1 MLILRKVFSDWLE
14 DENLAEG
21 EGVKLLVLIKRLQ
34 NLCEEVGRDWNP
46 PEPEKIDLLGF
57 MAREALETH
66 QEETLPFQQHN
77 NPMQSS
83 TVSRDYI
90 ILNRHYIK

>member
-46 PEPEKIDLLGF
+46 PEPKDLGLFGWL
-57 MAREALETH
+57 ARDTLKTWTFET
-66 QEETLPFQQHN
+66 E
-77 NPMQSS
+77 
-83 TVSRDYI
+83 Y
-90 ILNRHYIK
+90 YG